1 MGQVLVWF
9 SKGVERLGH
18 SVVSLAVVRLFFED
32 LNADIDALVVL
43 LEIDF
48 AQRKVASA
56 LSDQENDSGL
66 FLDIG

>member
-1 MGQVLVWF
+1 
-9 SKGVERLGH
+9 
-18 SVVSLAVVRLFFED
+18 VVRLFFED